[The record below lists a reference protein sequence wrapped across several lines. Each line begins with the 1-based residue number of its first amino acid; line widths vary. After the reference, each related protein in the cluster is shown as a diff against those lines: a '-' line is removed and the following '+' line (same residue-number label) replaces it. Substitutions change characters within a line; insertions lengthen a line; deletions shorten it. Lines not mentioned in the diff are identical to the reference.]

1 MRGKDGVLHWQGRK
15 AEKELS
21 RTWRYLRAKSTV
33 VEDVRIDET
42 DLDFYRSEEGRKA
55 VSEECRR
62 IWQGVRVK
70 SSVVEND
77 ARLGKRK
84 SAEEK
89 EPRGGEDAETL
100 VEESNANHATGV
112 EGGGITQ
119 RRRSW
124 RRVIFSKNHLGKRK
138 RWWKFVERRKIA
150 EGRTG
155 GPKRQG
161 RRFKK

>member
-1 MRGKDGVLHWQGRK
+1 MATEERGPINRLSRGVLVRGKDGVLHWQGRK

-100 VEESNANHATGV
+100 VEESNANRATGV
-112 EGGGITQ
+112 EGRGG
-119 RRRSW
+119 
-124 RRVIFSKNHLGKRK
+124 
-138 RWWKFVERRKIA
+138 
-150 EGRTG
+150 
-155 GPKRQG
+155 
-161 RRFKK
+161 